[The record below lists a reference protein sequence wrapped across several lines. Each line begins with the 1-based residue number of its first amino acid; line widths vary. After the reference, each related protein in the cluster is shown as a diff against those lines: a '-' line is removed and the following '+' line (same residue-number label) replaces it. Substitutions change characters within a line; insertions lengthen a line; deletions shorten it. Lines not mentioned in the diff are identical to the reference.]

1 MDDRVSGLGG
11 IFPMLSLVAI
21 GGVSSVLP
29 EMHQQLV
36 TVHGWM
42 TDREFAQLFA
52 LSQASPGPNVLVA
65 SLMGFRVAGVPGLL
79 VATLAMCGP
88 SCVLAYVLSRG
99 RGRVAH
105 AAWPRKVQKGL
116 VPITIGLIFA
126 SGTALARSA
135 DHAVAQ
141 VGITAAVALA
151 VLFTDVNPIWLLGG
165 AAVVG

>member
-52 LSQASPGPNVLVA
+52 LSQASPGLNVLVA

-79 VATLAMCGP
+79 VATLAMCGLC
-88 SCVLAYVLSRG
+88 CVLVFVLLCG
-99 RGRVAH
+99 WG
-105 AAWPRKVQKGL
+105 W
-116 VPITIGLIFA
+116 
-126 SGTALARSA
+126 
-135 DHAVAQ
+135 
-141 VGITAAVALA
+141 
-151 VLFTDVNPIWLLGG
+151 
-165 AAVVG
+165 VVFVVW